1 MAPVS
6 MVATCFTR
14 NFPERSGKFRLVRNG
29 SGKIRLVRNG
39 SGKIRTIPNEQ
50 ILTERLVFKLG
61 TKPFQKN
68 MQNFWEF
75 LHKVKQLTIQISR
88 LLSKVARLTI
98 TKALNHIVRHME
110 IGNTLETKHLVLM
123 HLR

>member
-1 MAPVS
+1 
-6 MVATCFTR
+6 
-14 NFPERSGKFRLVRNG
+14 
-29 SGKIRLVRNG
+29 
-39 SGKIRTIPNEQ
+39 
-50 ILTERLVFKLG
+50 
-61 TKPFQKN
+61 